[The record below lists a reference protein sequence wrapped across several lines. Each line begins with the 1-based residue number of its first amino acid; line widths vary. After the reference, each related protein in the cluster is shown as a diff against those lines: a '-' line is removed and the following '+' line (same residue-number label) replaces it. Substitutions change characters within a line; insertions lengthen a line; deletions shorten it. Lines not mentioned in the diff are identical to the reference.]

1 LVVWVELV
9 VLVVQVEQK
18 VLREH
23 RGRVVRRVREGQRVL
38 LRLMREVLL
47 EVMSEQ
53 FVSHLRQMRLRV
65 LPAREAQEE
74 LVLRHKQISPA
85 SPVVLAEQQ
94 VFYILGE
101 LQVIVPLRLLIV
113 IIQQEQLME
122 LRGLEDLLE

>member
-23 RGRVVRRVREGQRVL
+23 RVRVVRRVREGQRVL

-113 IIQQEQLME
+113 IIQQEQ
-122 LRGLEDLLE
+122 